1 MINKTLHNMKNIFF
15 KNILFASVLA
25 IISVSLLSCG
35 STRTISVEEGWEILG
50 ESKVNF
56 VRDKDEIDVRSNN
69 EYTAL
74 RFMVEKKDIRVNYLR
89 VVYANGDVLEPQI
102 DDIIGADQQSKIIEL
117 TREGKKIDRVEFKY
131 RSTGSILKA
140 RAKVI
145 LIGRR
150 FDRYR
155 Y

>member
-1 MINKTLHNMKNIFF
+1 MKKGFLL
-15 KNILFASVLA
+15 KNILATCLVAFFA
-25 IISVSLLSCG
+25 ISLFSCG

-50 ESKVNF
+50 EAKVNF
-56 VRDKDEIDVRSNN
+56 VRDRDEIDVSSTN

-74 RFMVEKKDIRVNYLR
+74 RFMVEKRDIRLNYLR
-89 VVYANGDVLEPQI
+89 VVFVNGDVLEPSI
-102 DDIIGADQQSKIIEL
+102 DDIIEAGQKSKEIEL
-117 TREGKKIDRVEFKY
+117 SREGKRIDRVEFKF
-131 RSTGSILKA
+131 RTTGNVLKG
-140 RAKVI
+140 RANVV

>member
-1 MINKTLHNMKNIFF
+1 MKNIFF
-15 KNILFASVLA
+15 KKVLFATVLA
-25 IISVSLLSCG
+25 VISVGLFSCS

-56 VRDKDEIDVRSNN
+56 VRDKDEIDVRSTND
-69 EYTAL
+69 YTAL
-74 RFMVEKKDIRVNYLR
+74 RFMVETKDIRVNYLR
-89 VVYANGDVLEPQI
+89 VVFVNGDVLEPLI
-102 DDIIGADQQSKIIEL
+102 DDIIGAGQQSKIIEL

-131 RSTGSILKA
+131 RSTGSILKG

>member
-1 MINKTLHNMKNIFF
+1 MSNKILHNMKNIFF
-15 KNILFASVLA
+15 KNIFFGSLLA

-50 ESKVNF
+50 ESKVDF
-56 VRDKDEIDVRSNN
+56 VRDKDEIDVRSTN

-74 RFMVEKKDIRVNYLR
+74 RFMVENKDTRVNYLR
-89 VVYANGDVLEPQI
+89 VVFVNGDVLEPLI
-102 DDIIGADQQSKIIEL
+102 DDIIGAEQQSKIIEL

-131 RSTGSILKA
+131 RSTGNILKG

>member
-1 MINKTLHNMKNIFF
+1 MKNIFF
-15 KNILFASVLA
+15 RSFLHASLVA
-25 IISVSLLSCG
+25 IILVSLLSCG

-56 VRDKDEIDVRSNN
+56 VRDKDEIDVRSSN

-74 RFMVEKKDIRVNYLR
+74 RFMVENKDIRVNYLR
-89 VVYANGDVLEPQI
+89 VVFVNGDVLEPLI
-102 DDIIGADQQSKIIEL
+102 DDVIGAEQQSKIIEL

-131 RSTGSILKA
+131 RSTGSILKG

>member
-1 MINKTLHNMKNIFF
+1 MSNKILHNMKNIFF
-15 KNILFASVLA
+15 KNIFFASLLA

-50 ESKVNF
+50 ENKVNF
-56 VRDKDEIDVRSNN
+56 VRDKDEIDVRSTN

-74 RFMVEKKDIRVNYLR
+74 RFMVENKDVRINHLR
-89 VVYANGDVLEPQI
+89 VVFVNGDVLEPLI
-102 DDIIGADQQSKIIEL
+102 DDIIGAEQQSKIIEL

-131 RSTGSILKA
+131 RSTGNILKG

>member
-1 MINKTLHNMKNIFF
+1 MKNIFF
-15 KNILFASVLA
+15 RSFLHASLVA

-56 VRDKDEIDVRSNN
+56 VRDKDEIDVRSSN

-74 RFMVEKKDIRVNYLR
+74 RFMVENKDIRVNYLR
-89 VVYANGDVLEPQI
+89 VVFVNGDVLEPLI
-102 DDIIGADQQSKIIEL
+102 DDVIGAEQQSKIIEL

-131 RSTGSILKA
+131 RSTGSILKG